1 MAVEMEKSSL
11 DNSYETRLKNE
22 NKEEKVKPIVSK
34 NALAKETVGSKFK
47 KSFFSDDMK
56 DVGSYIVFDLIIP
69 GIKDGVLSAIER
81 MFYGGSSDRYSRRD
95 DRDYRDRTSY
105 SSYYKSSKSRR
116 ENDRE
121 DRNEPVDYRHIVLR
135 YEDDAKKIVRQMR
148 DYIREYDSVSVARLL
163 DLIDQPGKYTDNNY
177 GWTHEEDIG
186 IRHVRNGYLIDV
198 PEAVYLGD

>member
-11 DNSYETRLKNE
+11 DNSYETKLKTE
-22 NKEEKVKPIVSK
+22 SKEKVSPIVSK
-34 NALAKETVGSKFK
+34 NALAKESVGSKFK

-56 DVGSYIVFDLIIP
+56 DVGSYILFDLIVP

-95 DRDYRDRTSY
+95 RRDDRDRVSY
-105 SSYYKSSKSRR
+105 SSYYKSSR
-116 ENDRE
+116 DRDKRDDE
-121 DRNEPVDYRHIVLR
+121 KDEPVDYRHIVLR
-135 YEDDAKKIVRQMR
+135 YEDDAKKIVRKMR

>member
-11 DNSYETRLKNE
+11 DNSYETKLKIE
-22 NKEEKVKPIVSK
+22 SKEKVSPIVSK
-34 NALAKETVGSKFK
+34 NALAKESVGSKFK

-56 DVGSYIVFDLIIP
+56 DVGSYILFDLIVP

-95 DRDYRDRTSY
+95 RRDDRDRVSY
-105 SSYYKSSKSRR
+105 SSYYKSSRDRDRR
-116 ENDRE
+116 DDEKD
-121 DRNEPVDYRHIVLR
+121 EPVDYRHIVLR
-135 YEDDAKKIVRQMR
+135 YEDDAKKIVRKMR